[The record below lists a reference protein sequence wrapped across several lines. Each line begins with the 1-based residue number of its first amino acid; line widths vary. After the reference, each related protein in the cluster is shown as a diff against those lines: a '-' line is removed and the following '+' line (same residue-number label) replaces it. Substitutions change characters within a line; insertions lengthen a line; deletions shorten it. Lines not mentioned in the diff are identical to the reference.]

1 MVAVCG
7 AEQQM
12 CEIDEGLAYY
22 QAETFYE
29 PEAEP
34 LALVPTDEDPNAAW
48 DWLPADYWETA
59 RV

>member
-1 MVAVCG
+1 
-7 AEQQM
+7 M